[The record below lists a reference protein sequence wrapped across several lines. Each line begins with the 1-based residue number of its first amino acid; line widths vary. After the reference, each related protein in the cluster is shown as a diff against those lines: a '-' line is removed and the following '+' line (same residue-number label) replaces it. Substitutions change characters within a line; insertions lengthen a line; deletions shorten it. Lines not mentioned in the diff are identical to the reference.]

1 MNMMRKRLISLNLAI
16 LMLLSLVLPAGAAEL
31 GEPAVVLTAEQP
43 ETPTAEPAVQ
53 ADDSAEGIRAIFY
66 TQDGEGNRVEHA
78 RVDASADGWTPP
90 ALPFTLGGGQNL
102 YWFGSYTTEGG
113 AYQQVQCLP
122 GVGYP
127 KLPATVEFQPVPV
140 TETRG
145 ILFCNNG
152 MQNWTDNNCFMMRY
166 PSENDTGEMKING
179 YQPSDRNGRSFIGWT
194 LTPKPKEDGN
204 YFTGDDPVPGTDKG
218 WVTLYAQW
226 VPEGKTAVYLSGKF
240 CDLANAGTT
249 YMLPAAGNDNTIV
262 TGWQVFC
269 ETENSNDQL
278 RMTRTTDGGWQV
290 DVPANAMKLRLY
302 PEYQYFGSAVIG
314 GKTYRFTENETFF
327 SGDGWQLQSLS
338 GGVQLRLNGYHGGAI
353 DLPYTDLVTVTVS
366 LFGDNAITGGT
377 DAPAL
382 HSAGDLRFDQ
392 RCEAGK
398 HAALT
403 ITAGSGQSAVSAK
416 RLDLAAHIVLTGGEG
431 APAVTPETE
440 IMKPDRCR
448 LYGDGTE
455 LTGGHT
461 IASCLK
467 TEPYYVTLTVD
478 GNGGITDDEKTA
490 LVWENMEVGVL
501 PNIDG
506 LFHRSGYMSLGYSCH
521 YDYAENKPVSGTVT
535 FNWAETG
542 HERFV
547 AFYVNDAISE
557 KLDHELGGGRGYLF
571 RDNSQTVIAPTIT
584 YTNTSK
590 VLAYWQNT
598 SSESEAY
605 RQYLPGEEVTEPD
618 EMKLHPV
625 SKRPDAQVLLLSNDR
640 PFNEQGRHI
649 IASHDNTTYWWTLED
664 GTRVVSWNTQADGKG
679 TAYAPNTEIDLSGRT
694 TPLVLY
700 AQWQQAGK
708 TAIYFDETFKEYAEP
723 GKTYQFEAEA
733 ASEGCALLGWSGSWF
748 QNGRHGGWQD
758 AVQNEDGSWTIEI
771 PADATELHLYKQEVM
786 NQPFTIDGK
795 SYQPG
800 ENKRF
805 FSGDGWRLSCFL
817 NGSVTL
823 TLTNYDGGAI
833 NIPTASLNVR
843 LFGDNYI
850 TGSANGPA
858 LYSAG
863 ELYFTQNCDL
873 DKEEH
878 SSLTITA
885 GSGQNAISAKQI
897 QLAAH
902 ITLNGGTGATAVSS
916 EAKVLTAHNYS
927 LCDGAGNELTGGY
940 NTVPCLKAMPTYA
953 TVTLNG
959 NGGVTTNDE
968 TVLKGLRYEIGSNV
982 PNLGKIFTKS
992 RCQYV
997 GAEILQGNR
1006 NQKVIYGDCTINALW
1021 ADTGYDRFV
1030 SFYMDGSIK
1039 EKLDYDFGWGAGY
1052 LFRDNSK
1059 TVIAPTITYQDP
1071 VSNGNLVYW
1080 YVSDDGEESANAKQY
1095 LPGET
1100 VNEADGTVL
1109 RAATAYPNGEIVL
1122 MANGKTFAE
1131 NGARVLIRTS
1141 LPNVTAAD
1149 GAELVHWNTKPDGS
1163 GTAYGAYADISLRGR
1178 TEPLVLYA
1186 QWLQKG
1192 EIKVTIDM
1200 GKGSCAKSAKPGTR
1214 YELPEIIPSTEDR
1227 AFDHW
1232 SAYYRTKDGEY
1243 PNLEVKQDAN
1253 GNWYVDIPA
1262 DAAGVTC
1269 SAYFLPTGTFNI
1281 GGVLCK
1287 FERPDQV
1294 FKDENGKWTLHF
1306 EWRSN
1311 GCVVL
1316 RLYGYHG
1323 GLIKL
1328 PAEAAIEVY
1337 EDSTITAT
1345 DKNEPAL
1352 QAYSTLWLVT
1362 LCGEDKHPTLTVT
1375 GVERQSAIDAVE
1387 VTFNGPH
1394 IVVTT
1399 QGAKAVKGEVNWAG
1413 DLCALCGGTSADNAR
1428 ALKWKEAQAEDLTYL
1443 KTDPLFSD
1451 VTFRGNGGK
1460 ATDGSEKETLVK
1472 TYENG
1477 IYAKNLDRLFKKDG
1491 ALYAG
1496 YAVGGRRH
1504 EESTSIYI
1512 DGDGTVDILWAE
1524 SKYPNFVAF
1533 HTEGV
1538 ILEKLEETDYDFGWG
1553 AGYLFRDN
1561 SKTVIAPTITYQ
1573 DPVSNGNLVYWYVS
1587 DDGEG
1592 SANAKQ
1598 YLPGDVVKEESGT
1611 ELYPAVVY
1619 ANWNAA
1625 FMSNGKTF
1633 ENGKLAIIAKQCPAE
1648 MKAAD
1653 GTELIGWNTEKDGS
1667 GQAYAPGSKPDL
1679 SERNEPLVLYAQW
1692 KPVYVAKVETRPNEP
1707 QTGGTLTIKPRLTPA
1722 PDPGTGTDPEPTEPE
1737 KPAPIK
1743 KTQKVLVGVYRW
1755 GMMIAVLQG
1764 ETDEKGEEIYC
1775 TVPKGLD
1782 LTGCALK
1789 LFVLSEA
1796 YAPDRKVE
1804 FILLS
1809 E

>member
-1 MNMMRKRLISLNLAI
+1 MNVMRKRLISLNLAI

-31 GEPAVVLTAEQP
+31 GEPAAVLTAEQSVAQTG
-43 ETPTAEPAVQ
+43 EQAVQ
-53 ADDSAEGIRAIFY
+53 AEGPDEGPIAIFY
-66 TQDGEGNRVEHA
+66 TEDHAEYA

-90 ALPFTLGGGQNL
+90 ALPSTEGEGQYL
-102 YWFGSYTTEGG
+102 YWSGSYPTEDGVN
-113 AYQQVQCLP
+113 YYHLDCIP

-127 KLPATVEFQPVPV
+127 ALPAKAEFQPISPQS
-140 TETRG
+140 TRG
-145 ILFCNNG
+145 ILFSNNG

-179 YQPSDRNGRSFIGWT
+179 YQPSDRNGRSFLGWT
-194 LTPKPKEDGN
+194 LTPKPEEDGN
-204 YFTGDDPVPGTDKG
+204 YFTGEDRVPGTDKG
-218 WVTLYAQW
+218 WMTLYAQW
-226 VPEGKTAVYLSGKF
+226 VPEGQTAVYLSGKF
-240 CDLANAGTT
+240 CGLANAGTT

-366 LFGDNAITGGT
+366 LFGDNAITGGA

-382 HSAGDLRFDQ
+382 HSAGDLRFDS
-392 RCEAGK
+392 RCEANQ
-398 HAALT
+398 HTALT
-403 ITAGSGQSAVSAK
+403 VTAGSGQSAVSAK

-440 IMKPDRCR
+440 IMRPDRCR
-448 LYGDGTE
+448 LYGDETE

-584 YTNTSK
+584 YTNSSR
-590 VLAYWQNT
+590 VLAYWENKSNT
-598 SSESEAY
+598 SDTSEAY
-605 RQYLPGEEVTEPD
+605 RQYLPGEQVTEPD
-618 EMKLHPV
+618 GTKFYAVTM
-625 SKRPDAQVLLLSNDR
+625 RPDAQVLLLSNDR

-723 GKTYQFEAEA
+723 GTTYQFEAEA
-733 ASEGCALLGWSGSWF
+733 ASEGCTLLGWSGSWF

-805 FSGDGWRLSCFL
+805 FSGDGWRLSCSL

-878 SSLTITA
+878 SSLTVTA
-885 GSGQNAISAKQI
+885 GSGQNAIAAQRI
-897 QLAAH
+897 QLAPH
-902 ITLNGGTGATAVSS
+902 ITLNGGTDATAVSS

-1006 NQKVIYGDCTINALW
+1006 NQKVIYGDCTINAVW

-1039 EKLDYDFGWGAGY
+1039 EKL
-1052 LFRDNSK
+1052 N
-1059 TVIAPTITYQDP
+1059 
-1071 VSNGNLVYW
+1071 
-1080 YVSDDGEESANAKQY
+1080 
-1095 LPGET
+1095 
-1100 VNEADGTVL
+1100 
-1109 RAATAYPNGEIVL
+1109 
-1122 MANGKTFAE
+1122 
-1131 NGARVLIRTS
+1131 
-1141 LPNVTAAD
+1141 
-1149 GAELVHWNTKPDGS
+1149 
-1163 GTAYGAYADISLRGR
+1163 
-1178 TEPLVLYA
+1178 
-1186 QWLQKG
+1186 
-1192 EIKVTIDM
+1192 
-1200 GKGSCAKSAKPGTR
+1200 
-1214 YELPEIIPSTEDR
+1214 
-1227 AFDHW
+1227 
-1232 SAYYRTKDGEY
+1232 
-1243 PNLEVKQDAN
+1243 
-1253 GNWYVDIPA
+1253 
-1262 DAAGVTC
+1262 
-1269 SAYFLPTGTFNI
+1269 
-1281 GGVLCK
+1281 
-1287 FERPDQV
+1287 
-1294 FKDENGKWTLHF
+1294 
-1306 EWRSN
+1306 
-1311 GCVVL
+1311 
-1316 RLYGYHG
+1316 
-1323 GLIKL
+1323 
-1328 PAEAAIEVY
+1328 
-1337 EDSTITAT
+1337 
-1345 DKNEPAL
+1345 
-1352 QAYSTLWLVT
+1352 
-1362 LCGEDKHPTLTVT
+1362 
-1375 GVERQSAIDAVE
+1375 
-1387 VTFNGPH
+1387 
-1394 IVVTT
+1394 
-1399 QGAKAVKGEVNWAG
+1399 
-1413 DLCALCGGTSADNAR
+1413 
-1428 ALKWKEAQAEDLTYL
+1428 
-1443 KTDPLFSD
+1443 
-1451 VTFRGNGGK
+1451 
-1460 ATDGSEKETLVK
+1460 
-1472 TYENG
+1472 
-1477 IYAKNLDRLFKKDG
+1477 
-1491 ALYAG
+1491 
-1496 YAVGGRRH
+1496 
-1504 EESTSIYI
+1504 
-1512 DGDGTVDILWAE
+1512 
-1524 SKYPNFVAF
+1524 
-1533 HTEGV
+1533 
-1538 ILEKLEETDYDFGWG
+1538 YDFGWG

-1648 MKAAD
+1648 MKATD

-1679 SERNEPLVLYAQW
+1679 SERTEPLVLYAQW
-1692 KPVYVAKVETRPNEP
+1692 KPVYVAKVEEPKPNEP
-1707 QTGGTLTIKPRLTPA
+1707 QTGGTLTIKPRPTPA
-1722 PDPGTGTDPEPTEPE
+1722 PDPGTGTGPEPTEPE

>member
-90 ALPFTLGGGQNL
+90 ALPSTEGEGQNL

-113 AYQQVQCLP
+113 AYQQMQCLP

-145 ILFCNNG
+145 ILFCDNG
-152 MQNWTDNNCFMMRY
+152 KLAWTDSNRFMMIS
-166 PSENDTGEMKING
+166 PSEGDTGEMGIKW
-179 YQPSDRNGRSFIGWT
+179 YHLPDLNGRSFLGWT

-204 YFTGDDPVPGTDKG
+204 YFTGDDPVPDTDKG

-226 VPEGKTAVYLSGKF
+226 VPEGQTAVYLSGKF
-240 CDLANAGTT
+240 YGLANAGTT

-366 LFGDNAITGGT
+366 LYGDNAITGGT

-403 ITAGSGQSAVSAK
+403 ITAGSGQCAV
-416 RLDLAAHIVLTGGEG
+416 
-431 APAVTPETE
+431 
-440 IMKPDRCR
+440 
-448 LYGDGTE
+448 
-455 LTGGHT
+455 
-461 IASCLK
+461 
-467 TEPYYVTLTVD
+467 
-478 GNGGITDDEKTA
+478 
-490 LVWENMEVGVL
+490 
-501 PNIDG
+501 
-506 LFHRSGYMSLGYSCH
+506 
-521 YDYAENKPVSGTVT
+521 
-535 FNWAETG
+535 
-542 HERFV
+542 
-547 AFYVNDAISE
+547 
-557 KLDHELGGGRGYLF
+557 
-571 RDNSQTVIAPTIT
+571 
-584 YTNTSK
+584 
-590 VLAYWQNT
+590 
-598 SSESEAY
+598 
-605 RQYLPGEEVTEPD
+605 
-618 EMKLHPV
+618 
-625 SKRPDAQVLLLSNDR
+625 
-640 PFNEQGRHI
+640 
-649 IASHDNTTYWWTLED
+649 
-664 GTRVVSWNTQADGKG
+664 
-679 TAYAPNTEIDLSGRT
+679 
-694 TPLVLY
+694 
-700 AQWQQAGK
+700 
-708 TAIYFDETFKEYAEP
+708 
-723 GKTYQFEAEA
+723 
-733 ASEGCALLGWSGSWF
+733 
-748 QNGRHGGWQD
+748 
-758 AVQNEDGSWTIEI
+758 
-771 PADATELHLYKQEVM
+771 
-786 NQPFTIDGK
+786 
-795 SYQPG
+795 
-800 ENKRF
+800 
-805 FSGDGWRLSCFL
+805 
-817 NGSVTL
+817 
-823 TLTNYDGGAI
+823 
-833 NIPTASLNVR
+833 
-843 LFGDNYI
+843 
-850 TGSANGPA
+850 
-858 LYSAG
+858 
-863 ELYFTQNCDL
+863 
-873 DKEEH
+873 
-878 SSLTITA
+878 
-885 GSGQNAISAKQI
+885 SAKQI

-916 EAKVLTAHNYS
+916 EAEVLNTRFYS

-959 NGGVTTNDE
+959 NGG
-968 TVLKGLRYEIGSNV
+968 
-982 PNLGKIFTKS
+982 
-992 RCQYV
+992 
-997 GAEILQGNR
+997 
-1006 NQKVIYGDCTINALW
+1006 
-1021 ADTGYDRFV
+1021 
-1030 SFYMDGSIK
+1030 
-1039 EKLDYDFGWGAGY
+1039 
-1052 LFRDNSK
+1052 
-1059 TVIAPTITYQDP
+1059 
-1071 VSNGNLVYW
+1071 
-1080 YVSDDGEESANAKQY
+1080 
-1095 LPGET
+1095 
-1100 VNEADGTVL
+1100 
-1109 RAATAYPNGEIVL
+1109 
-1122 MANGKTFAE
+1122 
-1131 NGARVLIRTS
+1131 
-1141 LPNVTAAD
+1141 
-1149 GAELVHWNTKPDGS
+1149 
-1163 GTAYGAYADISLRGR
+1163 
-1178 TEPLVLYA
+1178 
-1186 QWLQKG
+1186 
-1192 EIKVTIDM
+1192 
-1200 GKGSCAKSAKPGTR
+1200 
-1214 YELPEIIPSTEDR
+1214 
-1227 AFDHW
+1227 
-1232 SAYYRTKDGEY
+1232 
-1243 PNLEVKQDAN
+1243 
-1253 GNWYVDIPA
+1253 
-1262 DAAGVTC
+1262 
-1269 SAYFLPTGTFNI
+1269 
-1281 GGVLCK
+1281 
-1287 FERPDQV
+1287 
-1294 FKDENGKWTLHF
+1294 
-1306 EWRSN
+1306 
-1311 GCVVL
+1311 
-1316 RLYGYHG
+1316 
-1323 GLIKL
+1323 
-1328 PAEAAIEVY
+1328 
-1337 EDSTITAT
+1337 
-1345 DKNEPAL
+1345 
-1352 QAYSTLWLVT
+1352 
-1362 LCGEDKHPTLTVT
+1362 
-1375 GVERQSAIDAVE
+1375 
-1387 VTFNGPH
+1387 
-1394 IVVTT
+1394 
-1399 QGAKAVKGEVNWAG
+1399 
-1413 DLCALCGGTSADNAR
+1413 
-1428 ALKWKEAQAEDLTYL
+1428 
-1443 KTDPLFSD
+1443 
-1451 VTFRGNGGK
+1451 K
-1460 ATDGSEKETLVK
+1460 ATDGSGKETLVK

-1496 YAVGGRRH
+1496 YAVGGRH
-1504 EESTSIYI
+1504 HTGNSLYI
-1512 DGDGTVDILWAE
+1512 NGDGTVDILWAE
-1524 SKYPNFVAF
+1524 SGYSNFVGF
-1533 HTEGV
+1533 HTEGA
-1538 ILEKLEETDYDFGWG
+1538 IKEKLDYDFGWG

-1679 SERNEPLVLYAQW
+1679 SERTEPLVLYAQW

-1707 QTGGTLTIKPRLTPA
+1707 QTGGTLTIKPRPTPA

-1782 LTGCALK
+1782 LTGCAPK

>member
-31 GEPAVVLTAEQP
+31 GEPVVVLTAEQP
-43 ETPTAEPAVQ
+43 EAQTGEPAVQ
-53 ADDSAEGIRAIFY
+53 AEGPDEGPIAIFY
-66 TQDGEGNRVEHA
+66 TEDHAEYA

-90 ALPFTLGGGQNL
+90 ALPSALGGGQNL
-102 YWFGSYTTEGG
+102 YWYGEGEVF
-113 AYQQVQCLP
+113 QQPQCIH
-122 GVGYP
+122 GVRYP
-127 KLPATVEFQPVPV
+127 KLPATVEFHAVLADG
-140 TETRG
+140 TRG
-145 ILFCNNG
+145 ILFSDNG
-152 MQNWTDNNCFMMRY
+152 KLAWTDSNRFMMRSA
-166 PSENDTGEMKING
+166 SENDTGLMKVDRILPSLNG
-179 YQPSDRNGRSFIGWT
+179 QRFLGWT
-194 LTPKPKEDGN
+194 PTPEDSGSYLTMED
-204 YFTGDDPVPGTDKG
+204 TVSGTDKG

-226 VPEGKTAVYLSGKF
+226 TPEGQTAVYFGDAF
-240 CDLANAGTT
+240 YGFTNVGTT

-366 LFGDNAITGGT
+366 LFGDNAITGGA

-382 HSAGDLRFDQ
+382 HSAGDLRFDS
-392 RCEAGK
+392 RCEANQ
-398 HAALT
+398 HTSLT
-403 ITAGSGQSAVSAK
+403 VTAGSGQSAVSAK

-440 IMKPDRCR
+440 IMRPDRCR
-448 LYGDGTE
+448 LYGDETE

-478 GNGGITDDEKTA
+478 GNGGITDDEKTT
-490 LVWENMEVGVL
+490 LVWKNMEVGVP

-506 LFHRSGYMSLGYSCH
+506 LFHRSGYMSLGFSCH

-535 FNWAETG
+535 LNWAKTG
-542 HERFV
+542 YEHFV

-557 KLDHELGGGRGYLF
+557 ELDHELGGGRGYLF
-571 RDNSQTVIAPTIT
+571 RDNSQTVTAPAIT
-584 YTNTSK
+584 YTNSSK

-605 RQYLPGEEVTEPD
+605 RQYLPGEQVTEPD
-618 EMKLHPV
+618 GTKFYAV
-625 SKRPDAQVLLLSNDR
+625 TIRPDAQLLLVSNDLTSDGKTFDER
-640 PFNEQGRHI
+640 
-649 IASHDNTTYWWTLED
+649 
-664 GTRVVSWNTQADGKG
+664 GTRIRVSDGEYRLSAADGSQLLSWNTQADGKG
-679 TAYAPNTEIDLSGRT
+679 TAYAPNTKIDLSGRT

-723 GKTYQFEAEA
+723 GTTYQFEAEA

-748 QNGRHGGWQD
+748 QNGRHRGWQD

-833 NIPTASLNVR
+833 NIPTAELAVW
-843 LFGDNYI
+843 LWGKNYI
-850 TGSANGPA
+850 NGSTNGPA
-858 LYSAG
+858 LCGAG
-863 ELYFTQNCDL
+863 ELYFVQNCDL
-873 DKEEH
+873 DQNSH
-878 SSLTITA
+878 SELTITA

-902 ITLNGGTGATAVSS
+902 ITLNGGTDATAVSS
-916 EAKVLTAHNYS
+916 EAKVLTAYNYS

-940 NTVPCLKAMPTYA
+940 NNVPCLKAVPVYS

-959 NGGVTTNDE
+959 NGGVAANNKTTL
-968 TVLKGLRYEIGSNV
+968 TKQYENGAAV
-982 PNLGKIFTKS
+982 PNLGKLFKKS
-992 RCQYV
+992 GSQYL
-997 GAEILQGNR
+997 GADAKWAPGREHWG
-1006 NQKVIYGDCTINALW
+1006 VIYGDGTLTARWIS
-1021 ADTGYDRFV
+1021 TGYDRFV

-1039 EKLDYDFGWGAGY
+1039 EKLNYDFGWGGY
-1052 LFRDNSK
+1052 IFRDNSK
-1059 TVIAPTITYQDP
+1059 TVIAPSITYQDP

-1080 YVSDDGEESANAKQY
+1080 YPESNISDPECGHQY

-1131 NGARVLIRTS
+1131 NGSRVLIRTS

-1214 YELPEIIPSTEDR
+1214 YELPEIIPSTKDR

-1232 SAYYRTKDGEY
+1232 GAYYRTKDGEY
-1243 PNLEVKQDAN
+1243 PDLDVKQDAN

-1269 SAYFLPTGTFNI
+1269 SAYFLPIWTFDI

-1294 FKDENGKWTLHF
+1294 FKSENGDWTLHYD
-1306 EWRSN
+1306 WRNN

-1323 GLIKL
+1323 GMINLQL
-1328 PAEAAIEVY
+1328 AEAAIEVY
-1337 EDSTITAT
+1337 EDSSITTT
-1345 DKNEPAL
+1345 DDVPAL
-1352 QAYSTLWLVT
+1352 QAYGTLWLVT
-1362 LCGEDKHPTLTVT
+1362 ECKEDKHPTLTVT
-1375 GVERQSAIDAVE
+1375 GVERQSAIDAAE

-1413 DLCALCGGTSADNAR
+1413 DLCALRGGTSADNAR

-1524 SKYPNFVAF
+1524 SGYSNFVGF
-1533 HTEGV
+1533 HTEGA
-1538 ILEKLEETDYDFGWG
+1538 IKEKLDYDFGWG

-1625 FMSNGKTF
+1625 FMSNGKAF

-1648 MKAAD
+1648 MKATD

-1679 SERNEPLVLYAQW
+1679 SERTEPLVLYAQW
-1692 KPVYVAKVETRPNEP
+1692 KPVYVAKVEEPKPNEP

-1722 PDPGTGTDPEPTEPE
+1722 PNPGTGTAPEPTEPE

-1804 FILLS
+1804 FILMTG